1 MSNSTFV
8 RIFAPQTRHHFR
20 FCQRQQKYLQIL
32 KLNQN
37 IFKYWAGKQCCPAHL
52 CHWSKS
58 STERAK
64 RISSEPSFL
73 CFHLL
78 PLSTTAAYLEAS
90 LITNL
95 PKCLRNPLMFANDI
109 FAIMYHDCHSYRYNC
124 AHATCHQ
131 KLPHKGWSPKIPVK
145 MSTIISSNDNLPI
158 REMGCGKFKVQQIK
172 IPGVYNNTIFS
183 FYFLGGFG
191 FPHVF

>member
-1 MSNSTFV
+1 M

-20 FCQRQQKYLQIL
+20 FCQRQQKYLQIF

-58 STERAK
+58 NTERAK

-90 LITNL
+90 SITNL

-109 FAIMYHDCHSYRYNC
+109 FATMYHDCHSWGTIVHMQRAIRNC
-124 AHATCHQ
+124 RTRVDHQ
-131 KLPHKGWSPKIPVK
+131 KSLSKCQQQFLQ
-145 MSTIISSNDNLPI
+145 MIICQYVRWVVASSKCN
-158 REMGCGKFKVQQIK
+158 KFKFQEFIK
-172 IPGVYNNTIFS
+172 TLSSPFTF
-183 FYFLGGFG
+183 
-191 FPHVF
+191 